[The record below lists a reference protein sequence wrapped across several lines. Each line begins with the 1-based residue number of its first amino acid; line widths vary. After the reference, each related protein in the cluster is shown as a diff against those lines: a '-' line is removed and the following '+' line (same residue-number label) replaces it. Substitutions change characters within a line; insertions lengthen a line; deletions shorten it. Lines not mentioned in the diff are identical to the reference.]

1 VHVPDGFFEPAM
13 AVAAGAVSVGTVA
26 VSVKKAGAELTDR
39 TIPMAGICSA
49 FIFAAQMV
57 NFPVAAGTSGHLL
70 GGALAAILLGPWLAV
85 LCLTVVL
92 VVQGLLFADGGLS
105 ALGLNVLLIGIV
117 PAFVGWGLY
126 RALRSVLR
134 SRGSIPVA
142 AGIAAGVS
150 VPVAAAVFAA
160 LFVVGGAADVGT
172 EALFSAMV
180 GTHVLVGIGEGL
192 ITGGAIAF
200 VLSVRADLIDGAG
213 AAVEGP
219 TRLPVLAGARRH
231 DEEAT

>member
-13 AVAAGAVSVGTVA
+13 AAAAGVVTVGAVA
-26 VSVKKAGAELTDR
+26 ISVKKAGAELTDR
-39 TIPMAGICSA
+39 TIPLAGICSA

-57 NFPVAAGTSGHLL
+57 NFPVASGTSGHLL

-105 ALGLNVLLIGIV
+105 ALGLNILLIGIV
-117 PAFVGWGLY
+117 PAFVGWALWSG
-126 RALRSVLR
+126 LRSVLR
-134 SRGSIPVA
+134 SRRAIPVA

-150 VPVAAAVFAA
+150 VPVSAAVFAA
-160 LFVVGGAADVGT
+160 LFVVGGAADLDTG
-172 EALFSAMV
+172 ALFAAMV

-192 ITGGAIAF
+192 ITGGAVAF
-200 VLSVRADLIDGAG
+200 VLSVRADLIDGAT
-213 AAVEGP
+213 AMPTTP
-219 TRLPVLAGARRH
+219 TRMPVLAGARKGS
-231 DEEAT
+231 A

>member
-13 AVAAGAVSVGTVA
+13 AAAAGVVSVGTVA

-39 TIPMAGICSA
+39 TIPMAGICAA
-49 FIFAAQMV
+49 FVFAAQMV
-57 NFPVAAGTSGHLL
+57 SFPVAAGTSGHLL

-92 VVQGLLFADGGLS
+92 VVQALLFADGGLS

-126 RALRSVLR
+126 AGLRRVLR
-134 SRGSIPVA
+134 RRSAIPVA

-150 VPVAAAVFAA
+150 VPVSAAVFAG
-160 LFVVGGAADVGT
+160 LFAVGGAADVATGT
-172 EALFSAMV
+172 LVSAMV

-200 VLSVRADLIDGAG
+200 VLGVRADLIAG
-213 AAVEGP
+213 GTLP
-219 TRLPVLAGARRH
+219 TQGRVRLPVLAGARK
-231 DEEAT
+231 EAA

>member
-13 AVAAGAVSVGTVA
+13 AVAAGAVTVGTVA
-26 VSVKKAGAELTDR
+26 VAVKKTGSDLTDR

-49 FIFAAQMV
+49 FIFAAQMAT
-57 NFPVAAGTSGHLL
+57 FPVAAGTSGHLL

-92 VVQGLLFADGGLS
+92 VVQALLFADGGLS

-117 PAFVGWGLY
+117 PAFVGWALYSGL
-126 RALRSVLR
+126 RAVLR
-134 SRGSIPVA
+134 SRRSIPLA
-142 AGIAAGVS
+142 AGIAAGAS

-160 LFVVGGAADVGT
+160 LFAVGGSAHVDTG
-172 EALFSAMV
+172 ALFAAMV

-200 VLSVRADLIDGAG
+200 VLSVRADLIAGAG
-213 AAVEGP
+213 PGLP
-219 TRLPVLAGARRH
+219 TRRPVLAGARR
-231 DEEAT
+231 EGA

>member
-13 AVAAGAVSVGTVA
+13 AAAAGAVTLGTVA
-26 VSVKKAGAELTDR
+26 VSVKKAGADLTDR

-57 NFPVAAGTSGHLL
+57 SFPVAAGTSGHLL

-92 VVQGLLFADGGLS
+92 CVQALFADGGIS
-105 ALGLNVLLIGIV
+105 ALGLNVVLIGIV
-117 PAFVGWGLY
+117 PAFVGYGLY
-126 RALRSVLR
+126 WSLRRVLR
-134 SRGSIPVA
+134 GRRSIPVA

-150 VPVAAAVFAA
+150 VPVSAGVFAV
-160 LFVVGGAADVGT
+160 LFTLGGAAEVPIG
-172 EALFSAMV
+172 ALVSAMV
-180 GTHVLVGIGEGL
+180 GTHALIGIGEGL

-200 VLSVRADLIDGAG
+200 VLSVRADLLAGAG
-213 AAVEGP
+213 AGAPSQV
-219 TRLPVLAGARRH
+219 PVLLRGGVGATRAER
-231 DEEAT
+231 